1 MEQHA
6 QLWLPMFTDGGDVGS
21 GTRVRGGRV
30 EKLFKAHIIV
40 VGVAVVVSDTVPAK
54 ERRALTIGE

>member
-1 MEQHA
+1 MEKVH
-6 QLWLPMFTDGGDVGS
+6 LVDRFLREHGGDVGS